1 MRRDGDPRFR
11 GETRYLD
18 IVPDRR
24 IISSETIGS
33 GSEPLSVSLAT
44 VDLEPSA
51 DTSTYV
57 RLTVQLVA
65 LDGPGMIAGSR
76 ADYDAALDNLVCE
89 MRARRD

>member
-1 MRRDGDPRFR
+1 MTTSIRAAT
-11 GETRYLD
+11 EYA
-18 IVPDRR
+18 
-24 IISSETIGS
+24 
-33 GSEPLSVSLAT
+33 EPLGLPADVLPGQAHLNPDSGYGDWPSLL
-44 VDLEPSA
+44 DWCLEPSA